1 MVPRREKH
9 NPWALPLSLV
19 YGVRRLHARLLR
31 QLILGDNNAF
41 TALRIPGDGHGYE
54 AKLRPF
60 QALTGGE
67 EVVAICVENDAV
79 RHSASPPSAVV

>member
-41 TALRIPGDGHGYE
+41 TALRIPGDGHGD
-54 AKLRPF
+54 KTKVWSL
-60 QALTGGE
+60 QAFAGGE

-79 RHSASPPSAVV
+79 RHSAFPPSAVV